1 MDEFSP
7 DNPFANMNMMFGN
20 DNKLAQ
26 NWEKQNKAKKAA
38 TQAGATGAAGSTVNQ
53 AGIAG
58 AQPGIV
64 AAASAQ
70 NPSAANN
77 SGLEARI
84 AALEAAGSNMAGS
97 SASAT
102 ASTPSSMAP
111 GALAAGE
118 AMFGTQQQ
126 RDTAV
131 DPNIFNRRFN

>member
-7 DNPFANMNMMFGN
+7 DNPFANMNTMFSQYGGN
-20 DNKLAQ
+20 KNAQ

-38 TQAGATGAAGSTVNQ
+38 TQAGVTEAAGSTVNQ
-53 AGIAG
+53 AGMASLAAGG
-58 AQPGIV
+58 AQT
-64 AAASAQ
+64 
-70 NPSAANN
+70 PSATNN

>member
-7 DNPFANMNMMFGN
+7 DNPFARMNTMFSAYGGN
-20 DNKLAQ
+20 KPAQ
-26 NWEKQNKAKKAA
+26 QWETQNKAKKAA
-38 TQAGATGAAGSTVNQ
+38 TQAGATEAAGSTVNQ
-53 AGIAG
+53 AGMASLAAGG
-58 AQPGIV
+58 AQT
-64 AAASAQ
+64 
-70 NPSAANN
+70 PSATNN

>member
-26 NWEKQNKAKKAA
+26 NWEKQNKAKTAT
-38 TQAGATGAAGSTVNQ
+38 TQAGATGVAGSTVNQ
-53 AGIAG
+53 AGMASLAAGG
-58 AQPGIV
+58 AQT
-64 AAASAQ
+64 
-70 NPSAANN
+70 PSATNN

>member
-26 NWEKQNKAKKAA
+26 NWEKQNKAKAA
-38 TQAGATGAAGSTVNQ
+38 TTQAGV
-53 AGIAG
+53 AG
-58 AQPGIV
+58 AQPGM
-64 AAASAQ
+64 ATAASAQ
-70 NPSAANN
+70 TPSATNN

-84 AALEAAGSNMAGS
+84 AALEAGNNTPNS